1 MRCAALD
8 CRSDMIF
15 GGVMDHDGG
24 VREAAVQLRNQVEA
38 GQHQDIGFAKAFA
51 AGVRFGQLN
60 FPVLLMNLPLSLSA
74 QIPNN
79 ASMQDRTASE
89 REICLNRAI
98 AQFARLYGHVAQHAV
113 VYLLPSTP
121 GLQDQPYV
129 SNLGAVLPH
138 CKEDTV
144 IISRFRSAPRVGE
157 DRIGADFFKLM
168 NFTVEQ
174 PPATFESEPL
184 YFEGEADLKH
194 IHGNFYVGGH
204 GLRTSRNALTWAA
217 ERFEMEIVPFR
228 TTHPYLYH
236 LDCCIL
242 RITEQAV
249 LMCTSVADRIC
260 TRAIEQHCEIVD
272 VSLDVARAGVT
283 NCLLLPGEILCDSN
297 IMQLGK
303 ESPKYPIEKSK
314 IERLET
320 ICWRFGL
327 TLRVF
332 CMSEF
337 YKSGAMLSCLI
348 MHIRQVTDGV
358 RYYANCRDAAQAEE
372 GDNKSDVGAWDG
384 P

>member
-1 MRCAALD
+1 MDQVGDVRDPRAQLGNQMR
-8 CRSDMIF
+8 
-15 GGVMDHDGG
+15 
-24 VREAAVQLRNQVEA
+24 A
-38 GQHQDIGFAKAFA
+38 GQLQDVGFATRRVNEPLPLFPS
-51 AGVRFGQLN
+51 GVRFGHLN

-79 ASMQDRTASE
+79 ASMEDRSPSE
-89 REICLNRAI
+89 REICLERAI
-98 AQFARLYGHVAQHAV
+98 EQFVRLYKHVAQHAM

-129 SNLGAVLPH
+129 SNLGVVLPH
-138 CKEDTV
+138 CEEDTV

-168 NFTVEQ
+168 NFTVER
-174 PPATFESEPL
+174 PPETFEAEPI

-194 IHGNFYVGGH
+194 IQGNFYVGGH

-228 TTHPYLYH
+228 TYHPYLYH

-260 TRAIEQHCEIVD
+260 IRAIEQHCEIID
-272 VSLDVARAGVT
+272 VSLEDARAGIT
-283 NCLLLPGEILCDSN
+283 NCLLLPGEVLCDSA
-297 IMQLGK
+297 IMELGK

-314 IERLET
+314 IEHLES
-320 ICWRFGL
+320 ICSRFDR
-327 TLRVF
+327 TLRIF

-348 MHIRQVTDGV
+348 MHIKQLTDGTQ
-358 RYYANCRDAAQAEE
+358 RHHANCCDAAPSR
-372 GDNKSDVGAWDG
+372 GVGQQIG
-384 P
+384 RQGLGGS